1 MSKLINEANV
11 ENNQLRQENVVLN
24 ERLNNHGSIL
34 SDLDTKLKT
43 SEEEKASLLTAI
55 RLLQTNIRD
64 LTILGRQHDGDGQ
77 NELLQING
85 SKESSSYIINRMNLN
100 NQFKQSYKLRL
111 INGVICSD
119 ILEDSICP
127 RVFSICQRICVT
139 AINPYKVRTR
149 SKW

>member
-1 MSKLINEANV
+1 MSKLINEAHV

-24 ERLNNHGSIL
+24 ERLNNLGSIL

-85 SKESSSYIINRMNLN
+85 SKESSSYIINRTLQKIMCKFT
-100 NQFKQSYKLRL
+100 QKYR
-111 INGVICSD
+111 
-119 ILEDSICP
+119 
-127 RVFSICQRICVT
+127 
-139 AINPYKVRTR
+139 
-149 SKW
+149 